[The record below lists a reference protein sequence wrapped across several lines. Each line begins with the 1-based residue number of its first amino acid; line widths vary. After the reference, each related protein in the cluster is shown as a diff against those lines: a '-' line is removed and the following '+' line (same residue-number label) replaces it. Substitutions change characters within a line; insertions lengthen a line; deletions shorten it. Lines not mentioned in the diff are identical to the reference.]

1 MTTVIFY
8 MDAMNFPQGNFIK
21 KEGQA
26 DPVRSKMDGR
36 DPSRVIHMKKI
47 NSNLLNFDTG
57 YLFVSLLILCR
68 LNSVYFCSRCDLYPN
83 RDFYIS
89 SGAG

>member
-36 DPSRVIHMKKI
+36 DPSRVIRMKKK
-47 NSNLLNFDTG
+47 
-57 YLFVSLLILCR
+57 
-68 LNSVYFCSRCDLYPN
+68 
-83 RDFYIS
+83 
-89 SGAG
+89 